1 MRIVHLYKDYFP
13 PTVGGI
19 EQSVG
24 RFATWSA
31 RQGAEVTVLTSHPGS
46 RRTISETFDGVR
58 IVRCAEWARVWSTP
72 FGPDMPRQL
81 AKLEADIFHL
91 HFPSPPGEV
100 SWLLARPRG
109 ATVVTWHSDI
119 VRQKAVLP
127 AYGHCIHAL
136 LRGTRRVMTTFEG
149 QAAASPFLRHYPEK
163 VRVVPLGIDLERF
176 AAAGQDPAA
185 IAALRARVG
194 DGPIVLFVGRVVG
207 SKGLDVLLD
216 AARAIEAR
224 TVIVGDGPELP
235 RLRAR
240 CISLGLDD
248 RVLFTGRVDPDRV
261 KDYVALA
268 AVGVLPSVYESY
280 GLAMVEIMTN
290 GIPMVCT
297 ELGTG
302 TTFINRPGET
312 GLAVPPGN
320 PVALADALNRL
331 LRDDELRR
339 RLGENARARAH
350 GQFSTD
356 VMMRGVFAVYEEA
369 LATRGG
375 PRGDRGSDRR
385 D

>member
-24 RFATWSA
+24 RFAAWSV
-31 RQGAEVTVLTSHPGS
+31 RNGHEVTVLTSHPGS
-46 RRTISETFDGVR
+46 RRTIDETIDGVR
-58 IVRCAEWARVWSTP
+58 VIRCAEWARVWSTP
-72 FGPDMPRQL
+72 FGPDMPGRL
-81 AKLEADIFHL
+81 ARLEADLFHL

-109 ATVVTWHSDI
+109 ATVITWHSDI

-127 AYGHCIHAL
+127 VYGHVVHAL
-136 LRGTRRVMTTFEG
+136 LRGTDRVMTSFSA
-149 QAAASPFLRHYPEK
+149 QAAASPFLRHYPDK
-163 VRVVPLGIDLERF
+163 VRVVPLGIELERF
-176 AAAGQDPAA
+176 ASAGRDSGPA
-185 IAALRARVG
+185 AALRAQLG
-194 DGPIVLFVGRVVG
+194 DGPVVLFVGRVVG

-216 AARAIEAR
+216 AANAIEAR
-224 TVIVGDGPELP
+224 IVIVGDGPELA

-240 CISLGLDD
+240 CASMGLDD
-248 RVLFTGRVDPDRV
+248 RVRFTGRVDPERV

-268 AVGVLPSVYESY
+268 SVGVLPSIYESY

-312 GLAVPPGN
+312 GLAVPPGD
-320 PVALADALNRL
+320 PAALAGALNRL
-331 LRDDELRR
+331 LRDEPLRR
-339 RLGENARARAH
+339 RLGENARRRAH
-350 GQFSTD
+350 EHFSTD
-356 VMMRGVFAVYEEA
+356 VMMRGIFGVYEEA
-369 LATRGG
+369 MAGRRGA
-375 PRGDRGSDRR
+375 
-385 D
+385 